1 MKLLKKIFEAYGE
14 YELAEDEEALQD
26 MVDCACH
33 VKEDGTKSQKDPMFN
48 LKSFARGLTSDVRLY
63 DVYNEIRKTTYY
75 DDVMESDKL
84 GHIINKNNNNSDRK
98 NSDGNIIEDDDYEK
112 GDDILE
118 QKLKAIKDGS
128 EKFELEQLCTGPSMD
143 SATGSYRSKYLNVFL
158 WVGCKDVIVRHVLLL
173 CCEKT
178 SSHFSFRI
186 LLLSRRFLPI

>member
-14 YELAEDEEALQD
+14 YELAEDEDALQD

-63 DVYNEIRKTTYY
+63 DVYNEVRKTTYY

-84 GHIINKNNNNSDRK
+84 GHIINRNSVRK
-98 NSDGNIIEDDDYEK
+98 NSDGNIIEDDDNKK
-112 GDDILE
+112 GDDILK

-128 EKFELEQLCTGPSMD
+128 EKFELEQLYTGPSMD

-158 WVGCKDVIVRHVLLL
+158 WVGCKCVTLLYGMRFDFV
-173 CCEKT
+173 K
-178 SSHFSFRI
+178 SSTDFVFGWLGGLVVVSPSWR
-186 LLLSRRFLPI
+186 